1 MDSVFYLGAC
11 SPKGFR
17 SHYDSLLGE
26 LSSLTV
32 IKGGSGCGKSTFMR
46 AVARAA
52 REHGL
57 DVSEILCSSDPDS
70 LDAVIVPALSL
81 GFVDGTAPHVLE
93 PKICGGSMNYL
104 NFGAFYDRAA
114 MRANE
119 AEIAALQAKNAAQYR
134 LVTACLASADRL
146 LDCVRAETETPCCR
160 EESEAL
166 AECLALSAL
175 RPRQEKGS
183 VKRRLLTAV
192 TPKGLQFCT
201 KTPSALCERVYVLR
215 DNYGLAPKLLQTLLD
230 RAEEQG
236 HDCIVCYSP
245 LLPDGMPTHLLIP
258 SAGAAF
264 VSESRD
270 FPYDG
275 ESFCRIDLD
284 STLPPVRR
292 KELEFCCRTVTELLY
307 RSVFH
312 LRAAKQLH
320 DRMEQLARPFVDYEA
335 VTALTEKTVARIFEK
350 NRADFPENTVVFC
363 ESEC

>member
-11 SPKGFR
+11 SPQGFR

-52 REHGL
+52 RERGL
-57 DVSEILCSSDPDS
+57 EVSEILCSSDPDS
-70 LDAVIVPALSL
+70 LDAVLVPALSL

-104 NFGAFYDRAA
+104 NFGEFYDRSA
-114 MRANE
+114 MRSSE
-119 AEIAALQAKNAAQYR
+119 EEIAALQEKNAAQYR
-134 LVTACLASADRL
+134 LVTACLAAADRL
-146 LDCVRAETETPCCR
+146 LDCVRAETEKPCYR
-160 EESEAL
+160 EEAEAL

-201 KTPSALCERVYVLR
+201 KTPSALCGRVYVLR
-215 DNYGLAPKLLQTLLD
+215 DNYGLAPRLLQTLFE
-230 RAEEQG
+230 RASEQG

-245 LLPDGMPTHLLIP
+245 LLPDGLPTHLLVP

-270 FPYDG
+270 FSYDG

-284 STLPPVRR
+284 STLPPARR
-292 KELEFCCRTVTELLY
+292 RELEFCGKTVTELLY
-307 RSVFH
+307 RAVVH
-312 LRAAKQLH
+312 IRAAKQLH
-320 DRMEQLARPFVDYEA
+320 DRMEQLARPFVDFDA
-335 VTALTEKTVARIFEK
+335 VTALTERTVASLFG
-350 NRADFPENTVVFC
+350 EN
-363 ESEC
+363 